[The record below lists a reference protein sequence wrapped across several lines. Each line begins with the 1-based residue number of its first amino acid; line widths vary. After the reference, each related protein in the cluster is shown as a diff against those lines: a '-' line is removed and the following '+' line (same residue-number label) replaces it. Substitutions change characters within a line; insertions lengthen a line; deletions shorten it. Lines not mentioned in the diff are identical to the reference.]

1 MTSSPT
7 LQVLGDCDDPASVLG
22 FAKRRKADEDQAG
35 IDVLVAAA
43 RWVSMH
49 STEALVGPAD
59 AWHERALPLGGEG
72 CPEVAEFAVAEFA
85 AGLGKSTESGRR
97 YLARA
102 VEGHYRLT
110 RCWARLEA
118 GDLPAWRLGMIAD
131 QTMALSPAAAAFVDQ
146 HVAAVA
152 HTVGPAQL
160 MRLVEEAKARFDPGQ
175 TEADRLAAAETR
187 KVDIDLAGVGADGV
201 VSLDAGLDL
210 ADALDLETAVADL
223 AHQLLL
229 AGDDSPLDV
238 RRSKALGL
246 LARGQQAL
254 DLVADKE
261 AERRRVVLHVH
272 LAEAALTRAAVWPG
286 SMRQTARS
294 PPSRS
299 ASGVAP
305 PTSPSSR
312 SSTWPRASTS
322 MPTRSPTGSAT
333 RSRSATTPASSPT
346 ATAPPS
352 TATSTTS
359 SPTSA
364 AARPAPTTSRC
375 SADDITATRPPAAG
389 PTGWSTPAS
398 TSGAAHWVTTTCAR
412 TPAPPTSASS
422 RRSTFR
428 TVASGT
434 AGYRNRE
441 AGGAT

>member
-131 QTMALSPAAAAFVDQ
+131 QTMALSPAAAVFVDQ

-272 LAEAALTRAAVWPG
+272 LAEAALTRAGGLARLDEANGPITAEQVREWCGAADVTVKPVIDLAEGIHVDAYEIPDRLRDQVTLRDHTCVFPNCDRTAEHCDLDHIQPYERGGTTSTDNLALLCRRHHRHKTTGGWTYWMVHPG
-286 SMRQTARS
+286 LYLWRS
-294 PPSRS
+294 PLGHYYVRENTGTTDV
-299 ASGVAP
+299 GV
-305 PTSPSSR
+305 
-312 SSTWPRASTS
+312 
-322 MPTRSPTGSAT
+322 
-333 RSRSATTPASSPT
+333 
-346 ATAPPS
+346 
-352 TATSTTS
+352 
-359 SPTSA
+359 
-364 AARPAPTTSRC
+364 
-375 SADDITATRPPAAG
+375 
-389 PTGWSTPAS
+389 
-398 TSGAAHWVTTTCAR
+398 
-412 TPAPPTSASS
+412 
-422 RRSTFR
+422 
-428 TVASGT
+428 
-434 AGYRNRE
+434 E
-441 AGGAT
+441 